1 MQPET
6 QVIEPETHV
15 FTGCVLYI
23 GGSFGYR
30 RVECR
35 SITIKPGRYAQHD
48 RALHVEYLEKGK
60 RKSRAFTCYAFG
72 QQAETDAPGS
82 RTNTPFVVL
91 APGARVE
98 QPATFDQVG
107 DDSAITRHLSC
118 SPEWDREF
126 HAALTK
132 CGASVLFDGRKGGR

>member
-1 MQPET
+1 MQET
-6 QVIEPETHV
+6 QVIERQRIALSA
-15 FTGCVLYI
+15 CVLYV

-35 SITIKPGRYAQHD
+35 SLTITPGRYAQHD
-48 RALHVEYLEKGK
+48 QALHVEYLEKGK
-60 RKSRAFTCYAFG
+60 RRARAFVCYAFG
-72 QQAETDAPGS
+72 AQAETDAPGS

-91 APGARVE
+91 EAGAHVDA
-98 QPATFDQVG
+98 PATFDSLG
-107 DDSAITRHLSC
+107 DGSAITRHLSC
-118 SPEWDREF
+118 SPAWDREF